1 MGLLHLRPLGRI
13 QRKKLS
19 VLWKSNE
26 RKQFKTYLRTS
37 FRGSWSWWT
46 RHGIHIICLY
56 INAEIYKK
64 LVIRE
69 LELDLV
75 HLRVNKAGR
84 FLRRMVRRIHVVAE
98 TEQSLHPYLILQVL
112 I

>member
-13 QRKKLS
+13 QRKKLGL
-19 VLWKSNE
+19 LWKSNE
-26 RKQFKTYLRTS
+26 RKQFRTYLRT
-37 FRGSWSWWT
+37 SWSWWT
-46 RHGIHIICLY
+46 RQGIHIICLY

-75 HLRVNKAGR
+75 PLRVNKAGR